1 MLIINKVT
9 NNVFSQS
16 PVGNLVYVLCNHVC
30 VWGYVWE
37 EKCAHLDGYM
47 YVYIHIYSMLRGTSM
62 YMYLCRESKRTLGIN
77 C

>member
-37 EKCAHLDGYM
+37 EKCA
-47 YVYIHIYSMLRGTSM
+47 I
-62 YMYLCRESKRTLGIN
+62 
-77 C
+77 